1 MKNFFSKAILVILA
15 LVIFA
20 VSAYAWSFVQNSVD
34 INGIKV
40 QPSGSSGGI
49 AISKSGED
57 SFSVQV
63 GASTSSAQTLSAV
76 STYDLENWFTPSSV
90 YDVTESGSYSGA
102 YSTVSPQNASGY
114 YYSESFKIKT
124 SDNLAGL
131 KVSDITINT
140 ASKNISKA
148 LRVGI
153 KVSGDSKS
161 YIFAPVSGYDSDYAA
176 VTDTSGG
183 TNPVALKP
191 VGSTIIAP
199 FLNEA
204 TYTVTVFVWYEGQDE
219 NYTAENLKD
228 TEVLEISIKFSG
240 EAYN

>member
-15 LVIFA
+15 LVVFA

-40 QPSGSSGGI
+40 QPSDSSSGI

-63 GASTSSAQTLSAV
+63 SASTVSAQTLSAV
-76 STYDLENWFTPSSV
+76 STYDLESWFTPSNV
-90 YDVTESGSYSGA
+90 YDVTAEGSYSGT

-131 KVSDITINT
+131 KVSDITVNT
-140 ASKNISKA
+140 AGKNISKA

-153 KVSGDSKS
+153 KISGDSKS

-183 TNPVALKP
+183 TNSVALKP
-191 VGSTIIAP
+191 VGSTIITP
-199 FLNEA
+199 FLSET

-228 TEVLEISIKFSG
+228 TEALEISIEFLG